1 MKLTPS
7 QLTLNSHTGISY
19 TTQYT
24 DTYCNN
30 VVNTYQQTLVC
41 KDSEQGYA
49 SAVGYCGTDPSVI
62 PLPTV
67 GNFTTQM

>member
-1 MKLTPS
+1 MKLS
-7 QLTLNSHTGISY
+7 WSTGISY

-30 VVNTYQQTLVC
+30 VLNTYQQTLVC
-41 KDSEQGYA
+41 TEAEQVFA

-62 PLPTV
+62 PLPAV